1 MIAKMIFGFALLFG
15 GAEFMVRGAVAL
27 AKRLGVSTLVIGM
40 TVVAMGTSMPEL
52 IVSLNAALSSAEGLA
67 VGNVVGS
74 NIANIL
80 LILGVS
86 ALIAPIS
93 VRPQGLMKEGV
104 LLLAGSLIFAGL
116 AWRGT
121 LDLFAGVVLSTLFV
135 GFLFYSYYRE
145 KRGNQAADIHILE
158 VEDIGNPPKTNAG
171 IWVEIL
177 GGMAVL
183 ITGSELLVSGG
194 VGIAREA
201 GVSEEVIGLTLIAF
215 GTSLPELAASAMSA
229 WRGHA
234 EVALGNIVGSNMF
247 NLLLVIGT
255 VSLIRP
261 LPVADRI
268 MRFDIGV
275 MLVASVALLPILS
288 GGRTFGRIKAALFL
302 AAYGAYIGAQIYG
315 VRNII
320 DMVQS

>member
-1 MIAKMIFGFALLFG
+1 MIAKMVFGFALLFG

-40 TVVAMGTSMPEL
+40 TVVAMGTSAPEL

-86 ALIAPIS
+86 ALIAPIM
-93 VRPQGLMKEGV
+93 VRPEGMMREGV
-104 LLLAGSLIFAGL
+104 LLLAGSLVFTGL

-121 LDLFAGVVLSTLFV
+121 FDLFAGAVLSVLFV

-145 KRGNQAADIHILE
+145 KRGNQAADIHIQE
-158 VEDIGNPPKTNAG
+158 VEDVGNPPKTNAG
-171 IWVEIL
+171 IWAAII
-177 GGMAVL
+177 GGTAGL
-183 ITGSELLVSGG
+183 IIGSELLVDGG
-194 VGIAREA
+194 VGIARQA

-229 WRGHA
+229 RRGHA
-234 EVALGNIVGSNMF
+234 EVALGNVVGSNLF
-247 NLLLVIGT
+247 NLLLVIGA
-255 VSLIRP
+255 VAMVRP
-261 LPVADRI
+261 LPVADQI
-268 MRFDIGV
+268 MRFDLGV
-275 MLVASVALLPILS
+275 MLVATVALLPILS

-302 AAYGAYIGAQIYG
+302 AAYGAYIGAQVYG
-315 VRNII
+315 VRNLI
-320 DMVQS
+320 SWY